1 MASAPAPVLHRAQL
15 CQTSLGEILHGFL
28 HPVHSLDRSLLLPD
42 GLDGERT
49 VDSTNIYI
57 LIY

>member
-1 MASAPAPVLHRAQL
+1 MADLMASAPAAVLHRAQL

-42 GLDGERT
+42 GLDGEW
-49 VDSTNIYI
+49 TNR
-57 LIY
+57 